1 MEDSEKQ
8 NNDLSGSITIAPLN
22 YETVG
27 QDRSMA
33 VVFKRLEEMGA
44 EIHQLKTQKIIT
56 ETGFPPEI
64 LEVNGMLPSPPPK
77 LKRGRGYRQILRSEI
92 QEANDKSVNAA
103 GAARYLKC
111 NYKTYKKYAKLY
123 NLYFPKPNVKGKRN
137 LYDPERG
144 KYPLSE
150 ILAGKHPTVSQFK
163 IKDKLIRSG
172 RKALECEQCGYKER
186 RITDNK
192 VPLLLNF
199 LDDDPKNHSIDNM
212 KLYCFNCTF
221 MCGRGYIRNGKHT
234 FDPDH
239 LQGAEKD
246 EIDKDARY

>member
-1 MEDSEKQ
+1 VEVQENQS
-8 NNDLSGSITIAPLN
+8 NSGSLEVPKLDYTTTGLERNVAVLTKELAEIRVKMHE
-22 YETVG
+22 YETKKVIDESG
-27 QDRSMA
+27 
-33 VVFKRLEEMGA
+33 LP
-44 EIHQLKTQKIIT
+44 L
-56 ETGFPPEI
+56 EI
-64 LEVNGMLPSPPPK
+64 LEQNGLLPSPPPK
-77 LKRGRGYRQILRSEI
+77 LKRGRGYRQILRTEI

-103 GAARYLKC
+103 GAARYLNC
-111 NYKTYKKYAKLY
+111 NEKTYKKYAKMY
-123 NLYFPKPNVKGKRN
+123 GLYFPKPNVKGKRN

-150 ILAGKHPTVSQFK
+150 ILAGKHPNVSPFK

-172 RKALECEQCGYKER
+172 KKAPVCEQCGYSER

-199 LDDDPKNHSIDNM
+199 LDDNPKNHVLENM

-221 MCGRGYIRNGKHT
+221 MCGRGYIRNGKQV

-239 LQGAEKD
+239 LQGAEND
-246 EIDKDARY
+246 EIDEQSRY